1 MLAVSETGD
10 KRVVAIQSDLT
21 IYQIKEI
28 SDALLP
34 QLSPDYDLEINLAA
48 VNELDSSG
56 VQLLM
61 LLRQQSR
68 QQATKL
74 TIVEHSQA
82 VLEVFEQLDLVRWFE
97 DPIVLTGGES

>member
-1 MLAVSETGD
+1 MLAISEAGD
-10 KRVVAIQSDLT
+10 KRTVALQSDLT
-21 IYQIKEI
+21 IYQIKDV

-34 QLSPDYDLEINLAA
+34 QLSPDYDLEINLSE
-48 VNELDSSG
+48 VNELDCSG

-61 LLRQQSR
+61 LMRQQSR

-82 VLEVFEQLDLVRWFE
+82 VLEVFDQLDLVRWFE
-97 DPIVLTGGES
+97 DPIVLTGGAQ